1 MAHQW
6 CFAKSWWG
14 GLQPHANLQLH
25 DSQRR
30 PDPPDSLEPGQRA
43 NFSVRLAPTSSG
55 AKAGIL
61 SISSNDGDENPFL
74 VNFTGS
80 GTGSFPPVFTSSNFI
95 SGQVG
100 VSFSFQLVATEN
112 PTSYGASGLPSGI
125 ALNTT
130 TGLLAGTP
138 NAAGTNPGTVSASN
152 AAGSVSQTVTFAIA
166 RGTPVISAWP
176 TASAISYGQAVGDS
190 VLSGGMANPAGSF
203 LWINP
208 GNRPNAGASS
218 QSLAFLPADT
228 NNYES
233 VTNSSLILMVNKAV
247 PVITWTNPVAITYG
261 TALTTNQLN
270 ASASVAGNF
279 VYSPTNGSVLNAGT
293 NTLTVVFTASNTNY
307 VSPVTNTVTLVV
319 NKATPV
325 LTWTPNPVAG
335 LTYPEP
341 LSFTQLNATS
351 TVAGSFSYSPG
362 PTAVLAAA
370 IGGLPYPLSAV
381 FTPTDTNN
389 YSTATIS
396 NAVWVAKGTP
406 VISNCGG
413 RVWLDDP
420 DQPAERGDQLRERHF
435 HPRRHQQLQPRLHE
449 HSRDGEPGV
458 FRIKLGPAQSHYLR
472 DGTFRHPIQ
481 CHKFRGGSVRLQ
493 SDQRIYPECGN
504 QLACGHF

>member
-1 MAHQW
+1 MSRDNGQ
-6 CFAKSWWG
+6 
-14 GLQPHANLQLH
+14 
-25 DSQRR
+25 
-30 PDPPDSLEPGQRA
+30 SLEPGQRA

-293 NTLTVVFTASNTNY
+293 NTLTVVFTA
-307 VSPVTNTVTLVV
+307 
-319 NKATPV
+319 
-325 LTWTPNPVAG
+325 
-335 LTYPEP
+335 
-341 LSFTQLNATS
+341 
-351 TVAGSFSYSPG
+351 
-362 PTAVLAAA
+362 
-370 IGGLPYPLSAV
+370 
-381 FTPTDTNN
+381 
-389 YSTATIS
+389 
-396 NAVWVAKGTP
+396 
-406 VISNCGG
+406 
-413 RVWLDDP
+413 
-420 DQPAERGDQLRERHF
+420 
-435 HPRRHQQLQPRLHE
+435 
-449 HSRDGEPGV
+449 
-458 FRIKLGPAQSHYLR
+458 
-472 DGTFRHPIQ
+472 
-481 CHKFRGGSVRLQ
+481 
-493 SDQRIYPECGN
+493 
-504 QLACGHF
+504 